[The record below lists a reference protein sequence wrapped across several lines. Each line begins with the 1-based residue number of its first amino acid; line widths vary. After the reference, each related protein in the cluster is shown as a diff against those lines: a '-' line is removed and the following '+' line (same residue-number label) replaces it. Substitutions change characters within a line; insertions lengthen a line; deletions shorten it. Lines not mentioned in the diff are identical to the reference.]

1 LIGVIFPFDT
11 SRIKFLAMMRFA
23 TASVFFAPTLADLPY
38 DKQTLVDTFGN
49 NDAFLWGGA
58 TAAAQIEGAWNISG
72 KQPSIW
78 DDFCHSIRTPPSH
91 PDTTDDPLEKTC
103 GNYPDGADPTEWTTL
118 ARTDDFYHKYES
130 DLDLLSS
137 YNMNA
142 MRISLSWPRLMP
154 YNPETG
160 KHERNQEGVDFYKRV
175 FAKMK
180 QNGITPVVTLFHW
193 DLPNDLSF
201 LNDTVVGEFAKYASL
216 AFEEFHTDVSD
227 WATFN
232 EPTSSCSLGY
242 SIGAFA
248 PGHKSTTDHLVC
260 GKNLL
265 LSHAKAVKIFRSGGY
280 SGQIGIVLD
289 YKWTYPD
296 DPSNVDDLQMAQWD
310 RDNVLGFW
318 ADPIFGSG
326 DFPESL
332 KTFFGDKMPVLS
344 AEEQAALKGSA
355 DFWGA
360 NTYGGKI
367 TKRSAFS
374 TTLSDY
380 EPGND
385 MAERYS
391 YCPCN
396 DGEDKTHVV
405 DLSFECGAASGWL
418 WAKPDAMYQYLNYI
432 KETYSSPKIYVTE
445 FGCDVDG
452 EGSMDAA
459 TAVQDDFRVKYYQLY
474 MMQVAKAKT
483 EGADVQ
489 GVFAW
494 SLMDNFEW
502 GDGLNFRFGIT
513 YVDFNSEELTRTP
526 KNSASWWQGL
536 IADMNPSVVTV

>member
-1 LIGVIFPFDT
+1 
-11 SRIKFLAMMRFA
+11 MMRLVI
-23 TASVFFAPTLADLPY
+23 ASALFAPTPADNIPY
-38 DKQTLVDTFGN
+38 NEQTLIDTFGN
-49 NDAFLWGGA
+49 NPAFLWGGA
-58 TAAAQIEGAWNISG
+58 TAAAQIEGAWNVSG

-91 PDTTDDPLEKTC
+91 PDTTDDPLSKQC
-103 GNYPDGADPTEWTTL
+103 GKFPEGADPDEWTTL
-118 ARTDDFYHKYES
+118 AKTDDFYHKYES

-142 MRISLSWPRLMP
+142 MRISFSWPRLMP
-154 YNPETG
+154 YNPVTG
-160 KHERNQEGVDFYKRV
+160 QHERNQEGVDFYKRV
-175 FAKMK
+175 LAKMK
-180 QNGITPVVTLFHW
+180 SNSITPVVTLFHW

-201 LNDTVVGEFAKYASL
+201 LNDTVVEEFAKYATMV
-216 AFEEFHTDVSD
+216 FEEFHTDVSD

-232 EPTSSCSLGY
+232 EPMSTCSLGY

-265 LSHAKAVKIFRSGGY
+265 LAHARAVEIFRRGSY
-280 SGQIGIVLD
+280 HGQIGIVLD

-296 DPSNVDDLQMAQWD
+296 DPSNADDIQLAQWD
-310 RDNVLGFW
+310 RDNMLGFW

-332 KTFFGDKMPVLS
+332 KTFFGDQMPVLS
-344 AEEQAALKGSA
+344 AQDQAALKGSA

-367 TKRSAFS
+367 TKGSAYS

-380 EPGND
+380 SAGDD

-391 YCPCN
+391 FCPCN
-396 DGEDKTHVV
+396 EGEDQSHVV
-405 DLSFECGAASGWL
+405 DPDFECGAASGWL
-418 WAKPDAMYQYLNYI
+418 WAKPDSMYQYLNYI

-445 FGCDVDG
+445 FGCDVEG
-452 EGSMDAA
+452 ESDMDIA
-459 TAVQDDFRVKYYQLY
+459 TALQDDFRVKYYQLY
-474 MMQVAKAKT
+474 MMQVAKAKA

-513 YVDFNSEELTRTP
+513 YVDFKSDDLTRTP
-526 KNSASWWQGL
+526 KASAAWWQGL
-536 IADMNPSVVTV
+536 IADMSSSSIITV